1 MGLATLLS
9 RGQNGLDAPQ
19 VDVEVHLSGG
29 LPRFSIVGLAEA
41 AVREA
46 RDRVRSAIMELG
58 LEFPQ
63 TRITVNLAPADL
75 PKTGGRFD
83 LAIALGIL
91 AAKRKVPLRDF
102 GDCEF
107 YGELGL
113 NGELRK
119 VRGILPAAIRATE
132 AGRALLVPAEI
143 APEASLIRGARV
155 YAAHSLA
162 EVIAHLQGRARL
174 PLSDTGLPPAGSA
187 PVEDLA
193 DVIGQSRG
201 RRALEVAAAGGHHL
215 LLIGPPGTG
224 KSMLA
229 ARLPGLLPCMSENE
243 ALETAA
249 VNSVAGQ
256 RVDPAEWRRRPY
268 RAPHHT
274 ASAAALV
281 GGGSSPLPGE
291 ISRAHNGVL
300 FLDELAEFQRP
311 VLEVLREPIE
321 RGRITIS
328 RARRQTDFP
337 ARFQLVAAMNPCPC
351 GYQGDPR
358 HECRCT
364 GPQIALYRGRIS
376 GPFLDRI
383 DIGVELTRLPP
394 AVLGSEPVPGEASRE
409 VAQRVAA
416 ARERQYGRAG
426 RLNGELST
434 RELARDAP
442 LDDRCRGLLVA
453 AADRMALSMRA
464 CHRIT
469 RVARSIADLAG
480 SEPIEAG
487 HLAEAI
493 SFRNSLSGAGRLR
506 EAPAGGG
513 RLEAP

>member
-9 RGQNGLDAPQ
+9 RAQQGLDAPR

-46 RDRVRSAIMELG
+46 RDRVRSAIMEAG
-58 LEFPQ
+58 FDFPQ
-63 TRITVNLAPADL
+63 SRITVNLAPADL

-91 AAKRKVPLRDF
+91 AAASRIPDRDF
-102 GDCEF
+102 VDWEF

-113 NGELRK
+113 NGEVRM
-119 VRGILPAAIRATE
+119 VRGILPAAILATA
-132 AGRALLVPAEI
+132 AGRGLLVPPQAG
-143 APEASLIRGARV
+143 PEAAMIRGARV
-155 YAAHSLA
+155 CPARSLS
-162 EVIAHLQGRARL
+162 EVIAHLEGRSRL
-174 PLSDTGLPPAGSA
+174 APLDTGLPPPRPAA
-187 PVEDLA
+187 VEDLA
-193 DVIGQSRG
+193 DVIGQPRG

-229 ARLPGLLPCMSENE
+229 ARLPGLLPPMSEAE

-249 VNSVAGQ
+249 VNSVSGQ
-256 RVDPAEWRRRPY
+256 AFDPALWRHRPY

-274 ASAAALV
+274 ATAASLA
-281 GGGSSPLPGE
+281 GGGNPPAPGE

-300 FLDELAEFQRP
+300 FLDELAEFRRS

-328 RARRQTDFP
+328 RARRQAEFP
-337 ARFQLVAAMNPCPC
+337 ARFQLVAAMNPCAC
-351 GYQGDPR
+351 GYLGDDA

-364 GPQIALYRGRIS
+364 PAQIASYRGRIS

-383 DIGVELTRLPP
+383 DIGVEVSRVPP
-394 AVLGSEPVPGEASRE
+394 SLLSRAPEPGEGSSI
-409 VAQRVAA
+409 VARRVRA
-416 ARERQYGRAG
+416 ARRLQCERAG
-426 RLNGELST
+426 KANGELT
-434 RELARDAP
+434 APDLAAAIP
-442 LDDRCRGLLVA
+442 LDARCRGLLA
-453 AADRMALSMRA
+453 AAAERMTLSLRA
-464 CHRIT
+464 CHRIVC
-469 RVARSIADLAG
+469 VARTIADLAG
-480 SEPIEAG
+480 ADRVAPD

-493 SFRNSLSGAGRLR
+493 SFRNAIADAARLR
-506 EAPAGGG
+506 RAGVGPAS
-513 RLEAP
+513 